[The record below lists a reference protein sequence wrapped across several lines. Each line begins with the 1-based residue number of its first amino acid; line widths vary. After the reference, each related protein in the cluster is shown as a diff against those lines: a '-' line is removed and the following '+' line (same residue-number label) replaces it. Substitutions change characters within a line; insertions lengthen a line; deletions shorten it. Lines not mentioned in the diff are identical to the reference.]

1 MQSSIFT
8 ITGGSPFGMPVLPFR
23 GAVPM
28 NHVRQLTIALGL
40 AAGILGL
47 LGIVWLCFGPVYPA
61 TLVSCVGNPD
71 PPHAFNCMASTS
83 WSGLIKWEGGSLA
96 PPTLLYLS
104 LLALAWTGVIVVSVF
119 LCRAGT
125 WRWRLALWSM
135 IGLLAALNLFGPP
148 RTTFFLLPGLTFAL
162 LASLASL
169 VSGQR
174 AT

>member
-1 MQSSIFT
+1 
-8 ITGGSPFGMPVLPFR
+8 
-23 GAVPM
+23 M

-61 TLVSCVGNPD
+61 TLVSCVGNPN
-71 PPHAFNCMASTS
+71 PPHAFNCMGSTS

-104 LLALAWTGVIVVSVF
+104 LLALAWPGVVAVSV
-119 LCRAGT
+119 LLGRAGA
-125 WRWRLALWSM
+125 WRWRLALWTM
-135 IGLLAALNLFGPP
+135 IGLLAALSLFGPP
-148 RTTFFLLPGLTFAL
+148 RSILFLLPGLAFAL

-169 VSGQR
+169 MSKQK